1 MQHNGFYGLLFF
13 CNKKLFNV
21 FRQEVFQR
29 KKRSLFLTLIN
40 RFNGKI
46 PMRIIT
52 YKLSDFLLE
61 ALSNVE
67 SVKRSF
73 VDDLKML
80 KKIVKTVPKTVS
92 KPRLEIKVSNTPQ
105 I

>member
-1 MQHNGFYGLLFF
+1 
-13 CNKKLFNV
+13 V